1 MSTGWPFSTVM
12 ADGSFE
18 PAGCVGISFCIDG
31 LIVVFLEG
39 YVHGQIR
46 SG

>member
-1 MSTGWPFSTVM
+1 MSTGWRLSTVV
-12 ADGSFE
+12 ADSSFE
-18 PAGCVGISFCIDG
+18 SAGCVGISFRIDG
-31 LIVVFLEG
+31 LDGVFLEG